1 MGVNA
6 TMGSLKHIKCNPNL
20 PPCEIK
26 VLVNWLDVTHQEEES
41 QSPQTTMQ
49 SEHVQSHK
57 VIRDYAVCITHRCSE
72 VQRGDEL

>member
-1 MGVNA
+1 ML
-6 TMGSLKHIKCNPNL
+6 GSLKHIKCNPNF

-26 VLVNWLDVTHQEEES
+26 VLVNWLDVTHQEKES

-49 SEHVQSHK
+49 NEHVQSHK
-57 VIRDYAVCITHRCSE
+57 VITDYDVCITHRCSE